1 MAGLDI
7 SHLSCY
13 HFGMSIKAH
22 FIIDYLSY
30 KAKRPLKIKELAKEL
45 QIANKDY
52 PSFRRLVKQ
61 MLEEGKLV
69 NLRRG
74 RIGVPSE
81 LNLVVGVVAISKAG
95 IGTLMSEAGDPI
107 VIASQ
112 DLSTALDGDKI
123 MVRVGATVEDQLTGK
138 VIKVLERSQK
148 NIVGV
153 FHLGRHFHFVVP
165 DKKRIHR
172 DIYIPKALSKK
183 ACDGE
188 RVVVRITEWD
198 EPYRNPEGEV
208 VERLGLPG
216 KPGVDLLT
224 IIKTYNLPEEF
235 PPEVLVEAEAVE
247 ELFNRKEMS
256 GRRDFTR
263 DVVYTIDPADAKD
276 FDDAVSVTKTAKGYR
291 LGVFI
296 ADVSHFVRDNSALDR
311 EAFNRGNSVYL
322 PGQVI
327 PMLPEKLSNDLC
339 SLKPNRRRLTY
350 AVLMDFNKAGKLMK
364 WEIVDGVIKSR
375 ARLSYEDVQ
384 EYFNTGATSPRLKRV
399 ADNLT
404 LARELAQIL
413 LKRRMQE
420 GSLDFDL
427 PEAKVVLNK
436 SGEVVELGNRVRLES
451 HRLVEEFMLAANR
464 AVALEVFRKGH
475 KFLYRVH
482 DRPDMEKLEAF
493 SFLVSRL
500 GYKFPVS
507 PNMKPIQFSRFL
519 DKIKGQPEEE
529 LLNEL
534 MLRSMKKA
542 VYQPRDIGHFGLAFL
557 HYTHFTS
564 PIRRYPDLI
573 VHRLLKILAKG
584 RYPSSLDKRLDGI
597 LSNAG
602 QHCSETERVAEAAE
616 RDAIKIKQVQFMAR
630 HVGDQYTG
638 VISGV
643 LNFGFFVRLHET
655 GVEGMVRLSSL
666 DDDYYGFDEKNYRL
680 IGRRT
685 GRVFRLGDPVTV
697 GVLSVDPVR
706 SEIDLF
712 LVDETRAK
720 PPGKR
725 SLRNGKR
732 GNRRK
737 R

>member
-1 MAGLDI
+1 
-7 SHLSCY
+7 
-13 HFGMSIKAH
+13 MSIETH

-30 KAKRPLKIKELAKEL
+30 KAKRPLKIKELASEL
-45 QIANKDY
+45 RISSKDY

-61 MLEEGKLV
+61 LLDEGKLV

-81 LNLVVGVVAISKAG
+81 LNLVVGEISISKTG
-95 IGTLMSEAGDPI
+95 IGTLISESGESI
-107 VIASQ
+107 VVPAPN
-112 DLSTALDGDKI
+112 LSTALDGDKV
-123 MVRVGATVEDQLTGK
+123 MVRVGGTVENQLSGK

-148 NIVGV
+148 NIVGI
-153 FHLGRHFHFVVP
+153 FHHGKHFHFVEP

-172 DIYIPKALSKK
+172 DIYIPKALSKN
-183 ACDGE
+183 AQDGE

-208 VERLGLPG
+208 VERLGVPG

-224 IIKTYNLPEEF
+224 VIKTYNLPDEF
-235 PPEVLVEAEAVE
+235 PSEVMAEAEKVGVW
-247 ELFNRKEMS
+247 FNDKEMS
-256 GRRDFTR
+256 RRRDFSKE
-263 DVVYTIDPADAKD
+263 VIYTIDPFDARD
-276 FDDAVSVTKTAKGYR
+276 FDDAVTVSKTDKGYR

-296 ADVSHFVRDNSALDR
+296 ADVSHFVRDDTALDR

-322 PGQVI
+322 PGKVI
-327 PMLPEKLSNDLC
+327 PMLPEQLSNDLC
-339 SLKPNRRRLTY
+339 SLKPNRRRLAY
-350 AVLMDFNKAGKLMK
+350 AVLMNFARNGKMLD
-364 WEIVDGVIKSR
+364 WEIVEAVIKSR
-375 ARLSYEDVQ
+375 ARLTYEDVQ
-384 EYFNTGATSPRLKRV
+384 EYFNTGEITPHLKRV
-399 ADNLT
+399 AANLT
-404 LARELAQIL
+404 VARELAQVL
-413 LKRRMQE
+413 LKCRMQE

-436 SGEVVELGNRVRLES
+436 AGEVIELGSRVRLES

-464 AVALEVFRKGH
+464 AVALDVFRKGH

-493 SFLVSRL
+493 SLLVGRL

-507 PNMKPIQFSRFL
+507 PNMKPLQFSRFL
-519 DKIKGQPEEE
+519 DKIKGRPEEE

-542 VYQPRDIGHFGLAFL
+542 VYQPRDIGHFGLAFT

-564 PIRRYPDLI
+564 PIRRYPDLM

-584 RYPSSLDKRLDGI
+584 RYPANLDKRLDGI
-597 LSNAG
+597 LSNVG
-602 QHCSETERVAEAAE
+602 YHCSDSERTAEAAE

-630 HVGDQYTG
+630 RVGDRYEG

-643 LNFGFFVRLHET
+643 LSFGFFVRLHDT

-666 DDDYYGFDEKNYRL
+666 DDDYYHFDESNYRL
-680 IGRRT
+680 VGRRT
-685 GRVFRLGDPVTV
+685 GRVFRLGDPVSV

-712 LVDETRAK
+712 LVDEMKAK
-720 PPGKR
+720 PEGRRKSR
-725 SLRNGKR
+725 DKKR
-732 GNRRK
+732 GSRRK